1 MQTQVVK
8 ESILKSYILKED
20 ELDEY
25 EEFLSNHYRCHYA
38 QSKQW
43 ANVKSDWKNEIII
56 VRNED
61 GKIVGSLS
69 LLIRKVPYF
78 KSTLM
83 YAPRGPVCDEN
94 NKEIFL
100 KLIEKA
106 DNLAKE
112 NKAFMLKMDPD
123 ILSSNEE
130 FKEIA
135 KKGGFKIC
143 GKIKDATKLINPRF
157 VSRLDLKGKT
167 EEEVFNNFHSKTRY
181 NVRLAGKK
189 GVVIEEGTRDDIGKF
204 KEIMD
209 VTGDRDG
216 FYIRNKEYFEKI
228 YDSMGPVHVKLMFA
242 KYEGEPISCVMN
254 ILFGNKH
261 WYLYGGSLNKY
272 RNLMPNYLLQ
282 WEMIKMAIKDGCD
295 IYDFRGNCATSMDDY
310 NEGLYR
316 FKKGF
321 GAEMVEFVEIYKVY
335 NKFMYFIFEHFA
347 YFYRDLKLK
356 IVNMFKKKK

>member
-1 MQTQVVK
+1 M
-8 ESILKSYILKED
+8 
-20 ELDEY
+20 
-25 EEFLSNHYRCHYA
+25 
-38 QSKQW
+38 
-43 ANVKSDWKNEIII
+43 
-56 VRNED
+56 
-61 GKIVGSLS
+61 S
-69 LLIRKVPYF
+69 LLIRKIPYF

-94 NKEIFL
+94 DAETFG
-100 KLIEKA
+100 KLIECA
-106 DNLAKE
+106 DNLAK
-112 NKAFMLKMDPD
+112 KYKSFMFKMDPD

-130 FKEIA
+130 FKKMA
-135 KKGGFKIC
+135 KNNGFKIA
-143 GKIKDATKLINPRF
+143 GKIKDATKLIQPRF
-157 VSRLDLKGKT
+157 VSRLDIKGKT

-181 NVRLAGKK
+181 NVRLAGRK
-189 GVVIEEGTRDDIGKF
+189 GVTIREGTREDIKAF

-209 VTGDRDG
+209 VTGERDG
-216 FYIRNKEYFEKI
+216 FYIRSTEYFEKI
-228 YDSMGPVHVKLMFA
+228 FNNMYPNHVKLMFA
-242 KYEGEPISCVMN
+242 EYEGEPISCVMN
-254 ILFGNKH
+254 ILYGNKH

-295 IYDFRGNCATSMDDY
+295 IYDFRGNCATDMTHY

-321 GAEMVEFVEIYKVY
+321 GAEMVEFMEIYKVY

-356 IVNMFKKKK
+356 IVSIFKKKSGK